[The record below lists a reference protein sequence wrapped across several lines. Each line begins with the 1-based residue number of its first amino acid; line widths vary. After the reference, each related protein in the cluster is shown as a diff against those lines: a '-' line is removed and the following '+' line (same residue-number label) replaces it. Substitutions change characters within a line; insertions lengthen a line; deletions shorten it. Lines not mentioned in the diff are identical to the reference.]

1 MELLV
6 TIRKK
11 ESFDKVINYCH
22 GVIVGSLFSL
32 SYNLDLRD
40 IIEINDKCKKLN
52 KKIYLVLDSF
62 VSENEKSL
70 LFSYLEFAKK
80 LDVDG
85 IYFHDLAVFEIAS
98 TYGLTKK
105 LIYDGFSVMCNSIEA
120 AFYLGKGLNGVVL
133 SRELT
138 LEEITGITNN
148 LPNKIDLQIFG
159 HLRMSYSKRK
169 FIKNYLKEINKDY
182 DYKGKETLSLIEE
195 QRDYRLPI
203 IEDDKGTRIYTDYV
217 LEMFSELPLLS
228 DKLHRGIVDT
238 LFIDDS
244 CIVEVLRNYLRIS
257 DVNKEFLK
265 QVIYKSKP
273 LPYSSGYLYQKT
285 NITKDE

>member
-6 TIRKK
+6 TIRKRELFEK
-11 ESFDKVINYCH
+11 TINYCN
-22 GVIVGSLFSL
+22 GVIVGSLFAL
-32 SYNLDLRD
+32 SYDLTLHD

-52 KKIYLVLDSF
+52 KKIYLVMDCF
-62 VSENEKSL
+62 ISENEKGL

-80 LDVDG
+80 LNVDG
-85 IYFHDLAVFEIAS
+85 IYFHDLAVYEIS
-98 TYGLTKK
+98 KSYGLNNK

-138 LEEITGITNN
+138 LEEIDGITNN
-148 LPNKIDLQIFG
+148 LPKMIDLQIFG

-169 FIKNYLKEINKDY
+169 FIKNYLREIGLEY
-182 DYKGKETLSLIEE
+182 DYKGKDTLALIEE

-203 IEDDKGTRIYTDYV
+203 VEDDKGTRIYTDYV
-217 LEMFSELPLLS
+217 LEMFKELPKLQ
-228 DKLHRGIVDT
+228 DKLKRGIVDS
-238 LFIDDS
+238 LFIEDGTV
-244 CIVEVLRNYLRIS
+244 IEILRNYQRLS
-257 DVNKEFLK
+257 EVNCDFLK
-265 QVIYKSKP
+265 NVIYKTNP
-273 LPYSSGYLYQKT
+273 DTYSSGYLYQKT